1 MNNNNITQVLEALE
15 TCLRALRGIP
25 GAYQAEIEKAEHA
38 LVLAHNLAKQEMV
51 EVILGALY
59 LQEYDRDHIL
69 YRVTVEDF
77 ADLLADRLVKHG
89 ILPAD
94 LTSDELGHLLGTTA
108 DYLNGEGMP
117 WTEVINIA
125 LNDAWPERLKGP
137 AQ

>member
-1 MNNNNITQVLEALE
+1 MNNNISQILEALE
-15 TCLRALRGIP
+15 TCLQALQGIP
-25 GAYQAEIEKAEHA
+25 GAYPAEIEKAEQA

-69 YRVTVEDF
+69 YRVTIEDF

>member
-15 TCLRALRGIP
+15 TCLRALRCIP
-25 GAYQAEIEKAEHA
+25 GDYQAEIEKAEHT
-38 LVLAHNLAKQEMV
+38 LVLAHNLAKQEMG

-69 YRVTVEDF
+69 YRVTIEDF

>member
-15 TCLRALRGIP
+15 TCLRTLRGIP
-25 GAYQAEIEKAEHA
+25 GDYPVEIEKAEHA

-69 YRVTVEDF
+69 YRVTIEDF
-77 ADLLADRLVKHG
+77 ADLLADRLIKHG